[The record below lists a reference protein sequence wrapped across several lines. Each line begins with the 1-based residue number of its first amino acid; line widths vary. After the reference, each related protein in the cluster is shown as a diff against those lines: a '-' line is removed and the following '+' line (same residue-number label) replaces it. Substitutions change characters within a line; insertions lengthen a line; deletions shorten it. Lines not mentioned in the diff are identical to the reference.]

1 MRGRITVQDMSGK
14 ELSEVVAAVDDYLYQ
29 IDPYFL
35 LTVLAER
42 LRWVNKFYGD
52 KLAPERET

>member
-1 MRGRITVQDMSGK
+1 MSGK